1 MEYRHGKHSVYSLNY
16 HIVFVTKYRR
26 PCITE
31 EIGDFLKAE
40 IIRLIESM
48 EGHVSEVE
56 YHRDHIHILAELSPK
71 NAISEQIGVLKGVT
85 ARNVKK
91 RYGDQI
97 AKYLWKGQFWAP
109 SFFIAT
115 AGGVTL
121 DVLKRYVAEQ
131 RTGPSKGGWHDH
143 KKNRHSSPSD

>member
-56 YHRDHIHILAELSPK
+56 YHRDYIHILAELSPK
-71 NAISEQIGVLKGVT
+71 HAISEQIGVLKGVT

-97 AKYLWKGQFWAP
+97 AQYLWEGQFWAP

-121 DVLKRYVAEQ
+121 DVLKKYVAEQ

>member
-1 MEYRHGKHSVYSLNY
+1 MEFRHGKHSVYSLNY

-56 YHRDHIHILAELSPK
+56 YHRDHIYILAELSPK
-71 NAISEQIGVLKGVT
+71 HAISEQIGVLKGIT

-91 RYGDQI
+91 RYG
-97 AKYLWKGQFWAP
+97 
-109 SFFIAT
+109 
-115 AGGVTL
+115 VTRFQNISGR
-121 DVLKRYVAEQ
+121 DSSGRQASSSQ
-131 RTGPSKGGWHDH
+131 RSETLHLMC
-143 KKNRHSSPSD
+143 

>member
-1 MEYRHGKHSVYSLNY
+1 MEFRHGKHSVYSLNY

-31 EIGDFLKAE
+31 EIGDFPKAE

-56 YHRDHIHILAELSPK
+56 YHRDHIYILAELSPK
-71 NAISEQIGVLKGVT
+71 HAISEQIGVLKGIT

-91 RYGDQI
+91 RYG
-97 AKYLWKGQFWAP
+97 
-109 SFFIAT
+109 
-115 AGGVTL
+115 VTRFQNISGR
-121 DVLKRYVAEQ
+121 DSSGRQASSSQ
-131 RTGPSKGGWHDH
+131 RSETLHLMC
-143 KKNRHSSPSD
+143 

>member
-71 NAISEQIGVLKGVT
+71 HAISEQIGVLKGVT

-91 RYGDQI
+91 DMGTRLRSISGRD
-97 AKYLWKGQFWAP
+97 
-109 SFFIAT
+109 
-115 AGGVTL
+115 
-121 DVLKRYVAEQ
+121 
-131 RTGPSKGGWHDH
+131 
-143 KKNRHSSPSD
+143 SSGRQVSSLQQPEELRLMC